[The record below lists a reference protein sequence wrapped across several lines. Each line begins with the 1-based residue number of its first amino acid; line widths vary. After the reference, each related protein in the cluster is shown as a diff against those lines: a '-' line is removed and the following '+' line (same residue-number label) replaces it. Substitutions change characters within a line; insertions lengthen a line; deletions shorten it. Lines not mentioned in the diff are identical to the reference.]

1 MGGGAPTCAV
11 GDHVYINKRRNY
23 SGTVRFVGAT
33 QFKEGDWVGIELD
46 RPKGHHDGEVA
57 GTRYF
62 GPCAPN
68 HGIFVRPNTVSPYE
82 AEAGAAIAIQSASR
96 RRLGKRR
103 VSAEHAAT
111 SPSTHTHDLRM
122 YHDDPV
128 LQSTLLLLFLI
139 TSATTMFTPAGCSL
153 CFFCRY
159 CCCLA

>member
-1 MGGGAPTCAV
+1 MDGDANMGGGAPTCAV

-111 SPSTHTHDLRM
+111 SPSTHTHDL
-122 YHDDPV
+122 
-128 LQSTLLLLFLI
+128 S
-139 TSATTMFTPAGCSL
+139 
-153 CFFCRY
+153 
-159 CCCLA
+159 